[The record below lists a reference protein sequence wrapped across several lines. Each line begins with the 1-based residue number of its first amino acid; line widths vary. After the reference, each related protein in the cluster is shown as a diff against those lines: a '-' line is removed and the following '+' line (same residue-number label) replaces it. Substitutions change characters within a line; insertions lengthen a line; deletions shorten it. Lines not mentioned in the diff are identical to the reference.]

1 MAAYRHLFARIS
13 RHQRRRHKDAV
24 QAFISSLIFFSLPPY
39 LWLMLLD
46 DLVGEVFEVPAMMER
61 IGRWPFAVLAFA
73 IVLLGNYLV
82 LSSDEARA
90 IDSSDQQRFW
100 KRWGAPV
107 LLSYF
112 LLPVLAYGTFL
123 VVTRNS

>member
-1 MAAYRHLFARIS
+1 
-13 RHQRRRHKDAV
+13 
-24 QAFISSLIFFSLPPY
+24 
-39 LWLMLLD
+39 MLLD